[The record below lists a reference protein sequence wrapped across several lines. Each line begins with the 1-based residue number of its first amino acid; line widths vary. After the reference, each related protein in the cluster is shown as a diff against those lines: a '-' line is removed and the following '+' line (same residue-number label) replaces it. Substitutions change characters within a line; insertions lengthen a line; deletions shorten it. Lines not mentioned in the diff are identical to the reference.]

1 MQNNE
6 LTGPVQPW
14 WRIRMV
20 WLALG
25 GPLLVVAAST
35 VTLVL
40 AIHGRDR
47 PVAETAATPRTDAN
61 APALQARN
69 HAAAA
74 QRR

>member
-1 MQNNE
+1 MFGE
-6 LTGPVQPW
+6 IIGPVQPW

-20 WLALG
+20 WFALG
-25 GPLLVVAAST
+25 GPLLVVVAST

-47 PVAETAATPRTDAN
+47 PVVEAAAPRSDAS

-69 HAAAA
+69 HAVAA
-74 QRR
+74 RR